1 MGIFSVGKEILVANV
16 MQAVDGQ
23 NTDCVCGVF
32 GGEAKSCKQ
41 SVWLLSNSS
50 SLIMLFFSE

>member
-1 MGIFSVGKEILVANV
+1 MGKEILVANL

-23 NTDCVCGVF
+23 NTDYVCGVF

-41 SVWLLSNSS
+41 SILLLSNSR
-50 SLIMLFFSE
+50 SLIMFFFSE